1 MIKNKIIFMVG
12 YQMRFLKSLNFIKN
26 QIDKSRLESFAGL
39 IFIMENTYQIII
51 NTRIMKKLQWHKK
64 NSVEELSTLKFI
76 ELDYCIY
83 LFGKPKKVY
92 AFGGKL
98 SQLNIDVEDYVNSLI
113 NFEKDNISVNLTLDF
128 FQRPPIRKMLIT
140 GTKKS
145 LSWDYY
151 KNEVVINDYLSN
163 KIVKKNFG
171 RFIRNEMFENQIK
184 YFFNLIKLKKTKNIS
199 DLKNSI
205 ESLNLALK
213 IKTNFS
219 KLN

>member
-1 MIKNKIIFMVG
+1 M
-12 YQMRFLKSLNFIKN
+12 
-26 QIDKSRLESFAGL
+26 
-39 IFIMENTYQIII
+39 
-51 NTRIMKKLQWHKK
+51 
-64 NSVEELSTLKFI
+64 
-76 ELDYCIY
+76 
-83 LFGKPKKVY
+83 
-92 AFGGKL
+92 
-98 SQLNIDVEDYVNSLI
+98 EDYVNSLI